1 MSLPDAFQAFLA
13 AGIGVI
19 AAALLFVWWTRA
31 TAAPA
36 VAARRLLADSAGKT
50 ALIFAGDRLVDATPE
65 GRALLRQAR
74 EGSTDWDRLVSA
86 LAPRFPDLRRQ
97 CADLAMTG
105 RESIAAD
112 NDPDTLVEA
121 TYLDG
126 VVRLELRAGAART
139 DPAERLIVAAMEQEL
154 TLLRNIGD
162 NAPQL
167 IWQCDRDGQVTW
179 ANRAYLDLADR
190 AFPAE
195 GDTTLTWP
203 PPDLFSD
210 LPLPEDSA
218 PVVEHNWLSS
228 AGTIAPR
235 CYEITSVHRDPGTMH
250 YAVDITEVVEAREDQ
265 KTFVQTLTKTFA
277 QLSVGLAIFDRARR
291 LTLFN
296 PALTDMLGLPTDFLV
311 SRPHIGPFLDRLR
324 EARMIPEPKDYAAWC
339 AKVEAVEAAADDDR
353 YQEAWTLPNG
363 QTYRVTGRPHPDGA
377 LAFLFEDIS
386 EELSLTRRFRAQIEM
401 GQEILHSME
410 EAAVAFSATGE
421 VVMSNRA
428 YRLLW
433 GSEGHLGL
441 GGAHAVGRTRCL
453 AQQNGANT
461 GLASY
466 HHRAH
471 SLRGHRD
478 AARRTPLCAALLR
491 PLDRAP
497 LDPVHGPGS
506 CPGRARAGPSG
517 TDGLGLVAAGKTR
530 SLAQWQRPITTFF
543 WPARPTPTVSDG
555 RSPRCCSPAMR
566 CCCGA
571 KLGRASLPLPA
582 ALFARSA
589 ARIPRCHRRPIPLC
603 RPTPHR
609 RGKSGT
615 AISTGWGTPRRRWNW
630 ACTTPSTGPYAWSNG
645 PTGWARTCPM
655 TRCTSNLRL
664 GRRATVPACP

>member
-50 ALIFAGDRLVDATPE
+50 ALILAGDRLVDATPE

-121 TYLDG
+121 TYRDG

-228 AGTIAPR
+228 AGTIAPQ

-250 YAVDITEVVEAREDQ
+250 YSVDIIEVVEAREDQ

-277 QLSVGLAIFDRARR
+277 QLSVGLAIFDRTRR
-291 LTLFN
+291 LARQGRGCRGRRRRRPLPGGLD
-296 PALTDMLGLPTDFLV
+296 PAQWPDL
-311 SRPHIGPFLDRLR
+311 SRHR
-324 EARMIPEPKDYAAWC
+324 
-339 AKVEAVEAAADDDR
+339 
-353 YQEAWTLPNG
+353 
-363 QTYRVTGRPHPDGA
+363 
-377 LAFLFEDIS
+377 
-386 EELSLTRRFRAQIEM
+386 
-401 GQEILHSME
+401 
-410 EAAVAFSATGE
+410 SATPRRGACLP
-421 VVMSNRA
+421 VR
-428 YRLLW
+428 
-433 GSEGHLGL
+433 GHLG
-441 GGAHAVGRTRCL
+441 GTVADSPVPGPD
-453 AQQNGANT
+453 
-461 GLASY
+461 
-466 HHRAH
+466 
-471 SLRGHRD
+471 RD
-478 AARRTPLCAALLR
+478 
-491 PLDRAP
+491 
-497 LDPVHGPGS
+497 GPGN
-506 CPGRARAGPSG
+506 PR
-517 TDGLGLVAAGKTR
+517 
-530 SLAQWQRPITTFF
+530 F
-543 WPARPTPTVSDG
+543 DG
-555 RSPRCCSPAMR
+555 R
-566 CCCGA
+566 
-571 KLGRASLPLPA
+571 GRRGLQ
-582 ALFARSA
+582 R
-589 ARIPRCHRRPIPLC
+589 
-603 RPTPHR
+603 HR
-609 RGKSGT
+609 RGGHVQPRLSPAVGQRRAPGAGGCPRCRTNSLSGAT
-615 AISTGWGTPRRRWNW
+615 ERRQHRFGIVSPPR
-630 ACTTPSTGPYAWSNG
+630 PLL
-645 PTGWARTCPM
+645 ARTP
-655 TRCTSNLRL
+655 
-664 GRRATVPACP
+664 